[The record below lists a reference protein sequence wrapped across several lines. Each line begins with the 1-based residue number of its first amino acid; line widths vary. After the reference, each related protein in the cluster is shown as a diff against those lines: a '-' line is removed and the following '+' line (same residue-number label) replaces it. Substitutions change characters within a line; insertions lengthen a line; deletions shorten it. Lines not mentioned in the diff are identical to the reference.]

1 LTTTLTKKG
10 ESLDLGLHR
19 KQLQIFSDRSRVKV
33 VCAGRGFGK
42 SILLLVTALHV
53 CLGYAGTINPI
64 SPQTALIVMPTLKMA
79 RGIHWLPLL
88 NLAEK
93 IPAVKRVDK
102 SDFRIQ
108 FHGDRPDLILR
119 GADYGGDKLR
129 GLNLIWAGLDE
140 YQDFHHEVWEK
151 ALYPALSRNADWSAL
166 VIGTP
171 KGKQSHFYE
180 FHERAISSPD
190 WSYYHAITADNPY
203 IRRREIRRA
212 KRQLPPKT
220 YRQEFEASWENF
232 DGQIFD
238 QLQETH
244 KLQATDLP
252 SSYQQVLIGVD
263 WGDINPA
270 VVAIGVQ
277 DQQYYLLSAWHNEAG
292 IPTTED
298 DLKDRVQKLCDR
310 FSAYRCYLPDDR
322 PASVLAFRRWGKAKG
337 CMGMRRSIQVKRGQ
351 PGVVERGMII
361 NSLLYQDRL
370 FFAPECHH
378 LYDKFGSYHRGKDGQ
393 GNLLPK
399 PAGQQDDHEIDAT
412 AYVIGQLEGNLINP
426 QPQTA

>member
-1 LTTTLTKKG
+1 MANLTKTG
-10 ESLDLGLHR
+10 SLDLGLHR
-19 KQLQIFSDRSRVKV
+19 KQLGIFSDRSRVKV

-53 CLGYAGTINPI
+53 CLGYQGEINPI

-79 RGIHWLPLL
+79 RSIHWLPLL
-88 NLAEK
+88 NLVEK
-93 IPAVKRVDK
+93 IPLVARVDK

-140 YQDFHHEVWEK
+140 YQDFHQEVWDK
-151 ALYPALSRNADWSAL
+151 ALYPALTRNRDWSAL

-180 FHERAISSPD
+180 FHERAIASSD
-190 WSYYHAITADNPY
+190 WRYWHAITADNPF
-203 IRRREIRRA
+203 ILRREIRRA
-212 KRQLPPKT
+212 KAQLPPKV

-238 QLQETH
+238 QLQDNH
-244 KLQATDLP
+244 KLAAVDVP
-252 SSYQQVLIGVD
+252 AKFESVIIGVD

-270 VVAIGVQ
+270 VVAIGIL
-277 DQQYYLLSAWHNEAG
+277 DAQYYLLSAWHNEAG
-292 IPTTED
+292 VPTTED
-298 DLKDRVQKLCDR
+298 DLKKRVQKLCDR

-322 PASVLAFRRWGKAKG
+322 PASVLAFRRWGKLHSS
-337 CMGMRRSIQVKRGQ
+337 MGMRRSVQVKRGA
-351 PGVVERGMII
+351 PGVVERGMIL
-361 NSLLYQDRL
+361 NSLFFQDRL
-370 FFAPECHH
+370 FFTPETHH
-378 LYDKFGSYHRGKDGQ
+378 LFDKFGSYHRAKDGQ

-399 PAGQQDDHEIDAT
+399 PALHQDDHEIDAT
-412 AYVIGQLEGNLINP
+412 AYAIGQLEGHLVNPNP
-426 QPQTA
+426 QAA